1 MKQEI
6 PIQGARVEQAPVVF
20 ENIKE
25 RMPDLSSGEI
35 NGPDAVEAKKNADRG
50 VAAAQE
56 MILSTSLPA
65 PVVEDGSAVIIAT
78 TNDNPAIAGDDDLI
92 EMEWVK
98 KAKKI
103 IYETQDNPHLR
114 EEEVNKL
121 QIDYVEKRY
130 GRKVSEAK

>member
-20 ENIKE
+20 ESIKE

-50 VAAAQE
+50 VSAAQE